1 MFDSLSSKLQNAFRN
16 LRGLGRISE
25 ANVGDALREVRQAL
39 LEADVNFKVAR
50 DFIERVKTKSI
61 GADVVQSVQ
70 PGQQIVKIIHDELVE
85 LLGSANASLQLSGNP
100 SCVLMAGLH
109 GSGKTTSSAK
119 LGRLLLKQGR
129 TPLLVAADVYRP
141 AAMDQLE
148 TLGKQ
153 VGLPVYLHRGET
165 DVLKIA
171 REALDQARA
180 NNRNTLI
187 FDTAGRLQIDE
198 PLVQELVR
206 LRDLVK
212 PQETLLVLDAA
223 TGQEAVNVAT
233 HFDKALNIT
242 GSILTK
248 LDGDARGGAAL
259 SLKAVTGK
267 PIKFAGVGE
276 KVEEFEAFHPER
288 MASRILGMGDV
299 VSLVEKAAEAVDLD
313 EAKRLEEKM
322 RKGQFTLEDFLEQL
336 RAMKKL
342 GPLEKI
348 VGMLPGGS
356 EALQSADLSKS
367 ENEFRR
373 MEGMI
378 CAMTLQERRHPQI
391 LNARRRVRIAKGSG
405 VTVAELNNLL
415 NRFGQMQQ
423 LMRKMGKFQ
432 RMMSKMGGP
441 PPAAMLKKL

>member
-1 MFDSLSSKLQNAFRN
+1 MFDSLSQRLQNAFRN
-16 LRGLGRISE
+16 LRGLGKISE
-25 ANVGDALREVRQAL
+25 NNVGDALRDVRMAL
-39 LEADVNFKVAR
+39 LEADVNFQVAR
-50 DFIERVKTKSI
+50 DFIERVKGKALGQEVVKSI
-61 GADVVQSVQ
+61 Q
-70 PGQQIVKIIHDELVE
+70 PGQQIIKIIHDELVD
-85 LLGSANASLQLSGNP
+85 LLGSANAGLSLSGNP
-100 SCVLMAGLH
+100 AGIMMVGLH
-109 GSGKTTSSAK
+109 GSGKTTSSGK
-119 LGRLLLKQGR
+119 LARLLQKQAR
-129 TPLLVAADVYRP
+129 LPLLVGADVYRP

-153 VGLPVYLHRGET
+153 LDIPVYVHKGEM

-171 REALDQARA
+171 SEALEFARA
-180 NNRNTLI
+180 NGRNTLI

-212 PQETLLVLDAA
+212 PQEILLVLDAA
-223 TGQEAVNVAT
+223 TGQEAVNVAS

-276 KVEEFEAFHPER
+276 KLDEFEPFHPER

-299 VSLVEKAAEAVDLD
+299 VSLVERAAEAVDMED
-313 EAKRLEEKM
+313 AMRLEEKM

-336 RAMKKL
+336 RQMKKL
-342 GPLEKI
+342 GSLESI

-356 EALQSADLSKS
+356 EMLKNADMRKQ
-367 ENEFRR
+367 EKEFKR
-373 MEGMI
+373 MEGII
-378 CAMTLQERRHPQI
+378 CAMTREERGKPQI
-391 LNARRRVRIAKGSG
+391 LNARRRLRIAKGSG
-405 VTVAELNNLL
+405 VQVSEVNNLL
-415 NRFGQMQQ
+415 NRFTQMQQ
-423 LMRKMGKFQ
+423 MMKKMGKFQ
-432 RMMSKMGGP
+432 KAMARMGGGLP
-441 PPAAMLKKL
+441 GMLGR